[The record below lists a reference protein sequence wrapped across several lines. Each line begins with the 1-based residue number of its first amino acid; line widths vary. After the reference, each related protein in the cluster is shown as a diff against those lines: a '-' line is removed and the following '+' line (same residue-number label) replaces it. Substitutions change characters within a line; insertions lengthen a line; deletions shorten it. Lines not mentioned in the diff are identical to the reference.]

1 MRQAQRDKL
10 ATFGNTQQNPQN
22 NEKISQNS
30 DAQVENNAESPTRE
44 LENSIKNL
52 ESSIA
57 TFGATL
63 ANVFA
68 GQEMKVEQQEKAD
81 EILSEKKKTLDEMKK
96 LLSEIQTSANELAIK
111 NRELSVY
118 ENADKTIT
126 ESPEIL
132 AKISDLQ
139 KRILEIDE
147 QQAILLKD
155 FRLLHTGIRLND
167 KLSAEEIESLRTITP
182 TDFLKMSREKRL
194 QAVTVGNIL
203 PEKIL
208 DSSTKDIEINF
219 SFDGRF
225 NRALYRAVTAGMIFP
240 PEIREIST
248 GGEKFFRNGLE

>member
-1 MRQAQRDKL
+1 MQTPTL
-10 ATFGNTQQNPQN
+10 T
-22 NEKISQNS
+22 
-30 DAQVENNAESPTRE
+30 ENRNFSEDSPTME
-44 LENSIKNL
+44 LENSIKTL
-52 ESSIA
+52 ENSIA
-57 TFGATL
+57 SFQSTVA
-63 ANVFA
+63 AVFA
-68 GQEMKVEQQEKAD
+68 GHEMTPEQKERTDK
-81 EILSEKKKTLDEMKK
+81 ILEAQNTTLDEMRK
-96 LLSEIQTSANELAIK
+96 LLSEIQASANELAIK
-111 NRELSVY
+111 NRELSIY
-118 ENADKTIT
+118 ENADKTIA

-139 KRILEIDE
+139 KRILEINE
-147 QQAILLKD
+147 QQTILLKD

-208 DSSTKDIEINF
+208 DGSTKDIEINF
-219 SFDGRF
+219 SFGGRF